1 MKATV
6 LYSGFSAEKAKLLNN
21 LSDIIQKIH
30 SFQELKQGWH
40 FGEGHEPKKETIEMA
55 EKIVQL
61 LHVEFFCKVDAF
73 PGIWGEI
80 QITAYPEDFFM
91 EINILEN
98 GAMELVVEDKDQL
111 ELMAF
116 EGLSLET
123 LKGKIS
129 FFKQQILWKSF
140 VYFPQNILTKTYPD
154 SPVLPS
160 GILLVQEEESRYL
173 RKNVQESVPVTH
185 VNILTPITEQSAMN
199 PLFFGNSVK
208 TNYQPMPA

>member
-6 LYSGFSAEKAKLLNN
+6 LYSGFSTEKAKLMNN

-30 SFQELKQGWH
+30 AFHELKQGWH
-40 FGEGHEPKKETIEMA
+40 FGEGHGPKRETIEMA

-61 LHVEFFCKVDAF
+61 LHEEFFCKVDTF

-80 QITAYPEDFFM
+80 QVTAYPEDFFI

-98 GAMELVVEDKDQL
+98 GTLELVVEDKNQK
-111 ELMAF
+111 EIMGF

-123 LKGKIS
+123 LRRKIS

-140 VYFPQNILTKTYPD
+140 VYFPPNILTKTYPD

-160 GILLVQEEESRYL
+160 GILLVQEVESPYLKKNVHVKAQDHPVNTLTFITEES
-173 RKNVQESVPVTH
+173 
-185 VNILTPITEQSAMN
+185 AMI

-208 TNYQPMPA
+208 TNYQIIPA